1 MKWLYISAAV
11 VVALVLI
18 VFIVGALLPRE
29 HVASRTLR
37 MRRPPADVW
46 ALITG
51 VDAFTS
57 WRPDVKSIER
67 LPDRNGRAVWKET
80 TSGMAIPLETM
91 ESDPPRRLVL
101 RITDP
106 TLPFGGTW
114 TYVIAPTPEGST
126 LTITEDGFVSN
137 AAFRFMSR
145 FVFGHY
151 ATIDAYLKNVA
162 KRFDEEPALS
172 GE

>member
-37 MRRPPADVW
+37 VRRPPADVW

-57 WRPDVKSIER
+57 WRPDVKRVER
-67 LPDRNGRAVWKET
+67 LPDRNGRPAWKESA
-80 TSGMAIPLETM
+80 SGMDIPLETT

-101 RITDP
+101 RIADP
-106 TLPFGGTW
+106 KLPFGGTW
-114 TYVIAPTPEGST
+114 TYVITPTPDGAT

-137 AAFRFMSR
+137 VVFRFMSK
-145 FVFGHY
+145 FVFGYY
-151 ATIDAYLKNVA
+151 ATIDTYLKNVA
-162 KRFDEEPALS
+162 KKFDEEPALS

>member
-1 MKWLYISAAV
+1 MKWLPIGLAV
-11 VVALVLI
+11 VAALVLI
-18 VFIVGALLPRE
+18 VVIVGTLLPRG

-37 MRRPPADVW
+37 VRRPPADVW

-57 WRPDVKSIER
+57 WRPDVKTVER
-67 LPDRNGRAVWKET
+67 LPDRNGRPIWKERV
-80 TSGMAIPLETM
+80 SGMDIPLETT

-101 RITDP
+101 RIADP
-106 TLPFGGTW
+106 KLPFGGTW
-114 TYVIAPTPEGST
+114 TYVIAPTPDGST

-137 AAFRFMSR
+137 PVFRLMSR
-145 FVFGHY
+145 LVFGHH